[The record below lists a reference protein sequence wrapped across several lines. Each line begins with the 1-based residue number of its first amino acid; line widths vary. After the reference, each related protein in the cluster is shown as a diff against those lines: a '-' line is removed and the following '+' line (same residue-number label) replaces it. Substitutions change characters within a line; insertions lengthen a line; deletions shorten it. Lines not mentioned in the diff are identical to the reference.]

1 MQLNG
6 ETQLFPILGDPI
18 AQVRSPQ
25 FLSEILAKRG
35 VNAIVPPLQVKPA
48 DLDAVIAVLRTTQ
61 NVRGMVVT
69 IPHKVTCLAHC
80 DQLSERAAFVGSVN
94 IIRKTAEG
102 KLVGDNVDGIGYLDG
117 IAKAGG
123 RVQGQRFLLVG
134 VGGAGSAVA
143 FEVLERGARYLA
155 IHDLNT
161 QRRDAIIHRLANQF
175 PHKVGVGSPDPSGFD
190 LVANVTPVG
199 MYAGDPYPV
208 EVSKLKSSQFV
219 ADAITRPEVSPLVVY
234 ARSLGCKT
242 MVGAGMFNAEAEILV
257 DFMLASSEEMFK
269 TNRKLQ

>member
-25 FLSEILAKRG
+25 FLSEILARRG
-35 VNAIVPPLQVKPA
+35 INAIVPPLHVNA
-48 DLDAVIAVLRTTQ
+48 VDLSAVVAVLRTTQ
-61 NVRGMVVT
+61 NVGGIVVT
-69 IPHKVTCLAHC
+69 IPHKVTCLAYC
-80 DQLSERAAFVGSVN
+80 DEVSERAAFVGSVN
-94 IIRKTAEG
+94 IIRKTIEG

-117 IAKAGG
+117 IAKEGG
-123 RVQGQRFLLVG
+123 RVAGKRFLLVG

-143 FEVLERGARYLA
+143 FEVLQRGASYLA

-161 QRRDAIIHRLANQF
+161 ERRDAIIASLAAKF
-175 PHKVGVGSPDPSGFD
+175 PNKVGVGSPDPTGFD

-199 MYAGDPYPV
+199 MKAGDPYPV
-208 EVSKLKSSQFV
+208 EVSKLQSTQFV
-219 ADAITRPEVSPLVVY
+219 ADAITRPEVSPLVAY
-234 ARSLGCKT
+234 ARQLGCNS

-257 DFMLASSEEMFK
+257 DFMTGLA
-269 TNRKLQ
+269 